1 MIKGI
6 MALFTSGAILNPMVL
21 SGIILAIYCMVK
33 LSADQ
38 MHALFG
44 DYHLYALVAVI
55 SFAYTFVFKKVYKD
69 DGFNLDYTSMI
80 LAAIGG
86 IAKFVLACGLTIS
99 FVIMLSF

>member
-21 SGIILAIYCMVK
+21 SGIVLAVYCMVK
-33 LSADQ
+33 LDAEQ
-38 MHALFG
+38 MRGLFG
-44 DYHLYALVAVI
+44 DYHLYALVTLV

-69 DGFNLDYTSMI
+69 DGVNLDYASMI
-80 LAAIGG
+80 LSAIGG
-86 IAKFVLACGLTIS
+86 IAKFVLASVLTVS